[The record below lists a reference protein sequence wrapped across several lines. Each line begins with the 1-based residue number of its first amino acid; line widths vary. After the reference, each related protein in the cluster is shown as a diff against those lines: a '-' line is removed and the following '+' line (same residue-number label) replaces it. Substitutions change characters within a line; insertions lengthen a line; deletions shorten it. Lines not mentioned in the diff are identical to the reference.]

1 MLLSYDHL
9 LPFTK
14 ALCLVQ
20 PLMVP
25 TVQCLNPLLLLN
37 GKRHVRTAFIS
48 IYLPTY
54 LSMYIILFNTH
65 IIIYNI
71 HRNAIYNQINPAPW
85 LLLTISSQD
94 DLRKKRIHGT
104 SSCRCKSALRWL
116 LWCQAVTPS
125 QEFPKKN
132 PNVFPF
138 WNMVIQMARS
148 M

>member
-25 TVQCLNPLLLLN
+25 TVQCLNLLLLLN

-85 LLLTISSQD
+85 LLLTISFQD

-104 SSCRCKSALRWL
+104 SGCRCKSALRWL